1 MKNNILEN
9 CSWFNLKDQNYYQQK
24 KFIIATMEGTT
35 EAPNEE
41 SCDNIQILGIVEAF
55 SIAEAGKKVI
65 EENPF
70 ILDLDF
76 NPEEFI
82 FYQVTPDNYYQ
93 VVFITKNNNREIY
106 RYNALSLIIPS
117 KKEIIKIEDEI
128 FKVKKI
134 IYNYPLEVTDKM
146 IVRVEIIIKSL
157 N

>member
-1 MKNNILEN
+1 MKNQLLKN
-9 CSWFNLKDQNYYQQK
+9 CSWFNLKNQNSYQLK

-41 SCDNIQILGIVEAF
+41 SCDNIQILGVVDAY

-82 FYQVTPDNYYQ
+82 FYQVTPDNFYHI
-93 VVFITKNNNREIY
+93 VFITKSNNREIY
-106 RYNALSLIIPS
+106 SYNTVNPKIPS
-117 KKEIIKIEDEI
+117 NKEIIKIEDEL

-134 IYNYPLEVTDKM
+134 IYTYPLEVTDKM
-146 IVRVEIIIKSL
+146 IVRVEIIVK
-157 N
+157 